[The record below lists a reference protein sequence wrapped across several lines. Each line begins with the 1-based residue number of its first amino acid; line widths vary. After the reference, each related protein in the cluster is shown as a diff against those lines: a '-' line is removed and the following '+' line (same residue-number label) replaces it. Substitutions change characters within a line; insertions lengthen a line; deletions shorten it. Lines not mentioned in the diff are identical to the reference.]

1 MIRTLGTI
9 VVFALSMA
17 VGAVAQAQSQSW
29 IDGTHYRT
37 LDNPVRTASD
47 DGIEVAEVFWYGCP
61 HCYTFKPLIESWT
74 DQAPDY
80 VNVVKLPAALGQSW
94 EPHAYAFYALEA
106 MGELDKVHDALF
118 TALAGERRP
127 LNSPEALADFVSGHG
142 VDAEEFLNNY
152 RSFGVRARVQQ
163 AQAKIRGARITGT
176 PTMLVNGKYVVSASM
191 AGGHEAVLS
200 VVDYLIERERA
211 AAE

>member
-1 MIRTLGTI
+1 MIRTLGTV

-17 VGAVAQAQSQSW
+17 VGAVAQAQSW
-29 IDGTHYRT
+29 VENTHYRT

-47 DGIEVAEVFWYGCP
+47 EGVEVAEVFWYGCP
-61 HCYTFKPLIESWT
+61 HCYTFKPLIESWA

-80 VNVVKLPAALGQSW
+80 VNFVKLPAALGQSW

-200 VVDYLIERERA
+200 VVDYLVEQERA